1 MAEVRIL
8 IEGYANEVDGV
19 EYACSS
25 VTLVRAGQSNI
36 LVDTGS
42 NRELLLE
49 ALRKEGLR
57 PSDIGIVVL
66 THTHLD
72 HCMLVGIFENAVIFD
87 GDSVYSF
94 DGRISGHDGK
104 VPGTDMEI
112 VPIPGHDQFHCAVFV
127 DTKEYGKVVV
137 AADVFWW
144 PEGASQSTDEASV
157 LSLEDPYVK
166 DPNALH
172 ASRKTIL
179 DSADYIVPGHG
190 KPFVF
195 NRDTIA

>member
-1 MAEVRIL
+1 M
-8 IEGYANEVDGV
+8 
-19 EYACSS
+19 
-25 VTLVRAGQSNI
+25 

-42 NRELLLE
+42 NRTLLLE

-112 VPIPGHDQFHCAVFV
+112 VPTPGHDQFHCTVLVNTA
-127 DTKEYGKVVV
+127 EYGRV
-137 AADVFWW
+137 AISADVFWW
-144 PEGASQSTDEASV
+144 ADSEEQRTDET
-157 LSLEDPYVK
+157 SLLEREDPYVK
-166 DPNALH
+166 DADALL
-172 ASRKTIL
+172 ASRKMIL
-179 DSADYIVPGHG
+179 ERADYVVPGHG
-190 KPFVF
+190 KPFFVKKSE
-195 NRDTIA
+195 

>member
-8 IEGYANEVDGV
+8 IEGYAKEVDGM

-49 ALRKEGLR
+49 ALRKEDLR

-72 HCMLVGIFENAVIFD
+72 HCMLVGIFENAVILD

-94 DGRISGHDGK
+94 DGRISGHDGM
-104 VPGTDMEI
+104 VPDTDLEI
-112 VPIPGHDQFHCAVFV
+112 VPTPGHDQFHCAVLV
-127 DTKEYGKVVV
+127 NTAEYGRV
-137 AADVFWW
+137 AISADVFWW
-144 PEGASQSTDEASV
+144 VDAEEQRTDET
-157 LSLEDPYVK
+157 SLLEREDPYVK
-166 DPNALH
+166 DADALL
-172 ASRKTIL
+172 ASRKMIL
-179 DSADYIVPGHG
+179 ERADYIVPGHG
-190 KPFVF
+190 KPFFV
-195 NRDTIA
+195 RKSE

>member
-8 IEGYANEVDGV
+8 IEGYAKEADGV

-42 NRELLLE
+42 NRTHLLE
-49 ALRKEGLR
+49 ALRKEGLG
-57 PSDIGIVVL
+57 PEDIGFVVL

-112 VPIPGHDQFHCAVFV
+112 VPTPGHDQFHCTVLVNTA
-127 DTKEYGKVVV
+127 EYGMV
-137 AADVFWW
+137 AISADVFWW
-144 PEGASQSTDEASV
+144 ADSEEQRTDET
-157 LSLEDPYVK
+157 SLLEREDPYVK
-166 DPNALH
+166 DADALL
-172 ASRKTIL
+172 ASRKMIL
-179 DSADYIVPGHG
+179 ERADYVVPGHG
-190 KPFVF
+190 KPFFV
-195 NRDTIA
+195 RKSE